1 MKWFD
6 FAVLI
11 IILIIIILQT
21 VRGSKGMGKI
31 LLEAIGLLGCTK
43 LSLSLYEKVSQ
54 ALTISYPLSL
64 AGIFVIGAIIWIV
77 IAGMLDNLTQW
88 SWGQF
93 DSIFSFIFGVICAWT
108 VGHIF
113 LRFLLLLY
121 GPDST
126 VADLIRESPISK
138 EILFFKTFT
147 SIVNLLNRARIGQ
160 EDTTPEKLL
169 ERK

>member
-6 FAVLI
+6 FAVLG

-21 VRGSKGMGKI
+21 ARGSKGMGKI
-31 LLEAIGLLGCTK
+31 LLEAIGLLGCAK

-54 ALTISYPLSL
+54 AITISHPLAL
-64 AGIFVIGAIIWIV
+64 AGIFVISTIIWII
-77 IAGMLDNLTQW
+77 IAGILNNLTLW

-93 DSIFSFIFGVICAWT
+93 DSIFSFIFGVVCAWT
-108 VGHIF
+108 VGHVF

-121 GPDST
+121 GSDST
-126 VADLIRESPISK
+126 MADLIKESPVTK
-138 EILFFKTFT
+138 EILYFKTFT
-147 SIVNLLNRARIGQ
+147 ALFNLLNRARMGQ
-160 EDTTPEKLL
+160 EDTTPEKVL